1 MSSMET
7 TNLTRGALA
16 KMFAEDK
23 RFDGRNTLSYRDLV
37 IETGVS
43 NKAEGSARV
52 RLGKTEVLVGV
63 KMETAEP
70 YADSPTKGNLSV
82 SCDLLPL
89 ASPRFEQGPPKF
101 PAIELPR
108 LVDRALRESGMI
120 DFHKLV
126 ITPKEKVW
134 TIMVDIYPVNDDGN
148 IIDAAAIGAAVALK
162 QARIPALDKDT
173 GKVDYHQPPTDKKL
187 PLTAGIIPLSMTFY
201 KLGSSIILD
210 PTREEEEACEMKITF
225 GASKWNKQFM
235 INSSQKTGE
244 LTLSEEEIEKIL
256 DILPEK
262 YEELNE
268 KLKNYL

>member
-7 TNLTRGALA
+7 SNLTRETLN
-16 KMFAEDK
+16 KMFTEDK
-23 RFDGRNTLSYRDLV
+23 RFDGRTILDYRPLV
-37 IETGVS
+37 IETGIS

-70 YADSPTKGNLSV
+70 YTDSPDKGNLMV

-126 ITPKEKVW
+126 ITPKERVW
-134 TIMVDIYPVNDDGN
+134 TVIVDIYPVNDDGN
-148 IIDAAAIGAAVALK
+148 IVDASAIGAAVALS
-162 QARIPALDKDT
+162 QVRLPALDKDT
-173 GKVDYHQPPTDKKL
+173 GKVDYHQEPTDKKL
-187 PLTAGIIPLSMTFY
+187 PLVAGIIPLSMTFY
-201 KLGSSIILD
+201 KLGANLILD
-210 PTREEEEACEMKITF
+210 PTREEEEACDMKITF

-235 INSSQKTGE
+235 INSCQKTGE
-244 LTLSEEEIEKIL
+244 LSLSEEEIEKIL
-256 DILPEK
+256 ELLPKK

-268 KLKNYL
+268 KLKKYL

>member
-7 TNLTRGALA
+7 SNLTRDELE
-16 KMFAEDK
+16 KMFSEDK
-23 RFDGRNTLSYRDLV
+23 RFDGRKILAYRDIKV
-37 IETGVS
+37 ETGIS

-70 YADSPTKGNLSV
+70 YPDSPDKGNLTV
-82 SCDLLPL
+82 SCDLLPM

-148 IIDAAAIGAAVALK
+148 IIDASAIGAAVALK
-162 QARIPALDKDT
+162 QVRLPALDKDT
-173 GKVDYHQPPTDKKL
+173 GKVDYHQEPTKEKL
-187 PLTAGIIPLSMTFY
+187 PLAAGTIPLSFTFY
-201 KLGSSIILD
+201 KLGKSLIID
-210 PTREEEEACEMKITF
+210 PTREEEEACEMRITF
-225 GASKWNKQFM
+225 GASHFGKQFM
-235 INSSQKTGE
+235 LNSCQKTGE
-244 LTLSEEEIEKIL
+244 LSLSEEEVEKIL
-256 DILPEK
+256 DIIPEK
-262 YEELNE
+262 YEELSE
-268 KLKNYL
+268 KLKKYL